1 MVNQKEFVMNSCNKA
16 DILKRIQEFREYTG
30 MAKSTLAESIGI
42 EQTTLNNQFLGK
54 RSLSLDVIVGLLSNF
69 SELSAEWLLRDRGD
83 MLISKFG
90 ETVEG
95 VSLKYSERIEKLI
108 STIVTLQ
115 EVIDIKSKAIKE
127 YEEDIKNLENELE
140 TLKNERNIG

>member
-1 MVNQKEFVMNSCNKA
+1 MNSCNKA

-54 RSLSLDVIVGLLSNF
+54 RSLSLDVIVALLSSF

-95 VSLKYSERIEKLI
+95 VSLRYNERIEKLI
-108 STIVTLQ
+108 STIESLQ
-115 EVIDIKSKAIKE
+115 GIIDENSKVMKAYKE
-127 YEEDIKNLENELE
+127 YIKNHENELE
-140 TLKNERNIG
+140 AIKNERKIG

>member
-1 MVNQKEFVMNSCNKA
+1 MNSCNKA

-54 RSLSLDVIVGLLSNF
+54 RSLSLDVIVALLSSF

-95 VSLKYSERIEKLI
+95 VSLRYNERIEKLI
-108 STIVTLQ
+108 STIESLQ
-115 EVIDIKSKAIKE
+115 GIIDNYSKAIKE
-127 YEEDIKNLENELE
+127 YKEDIRNLENELE
-140 TLKNERNIG
+140 AIKNERKIG

>member
-1 MVNQKEFVMNSCNKA
+1 MNSCNKA

-54 RSLSLDVIVGLLSNF
+54 RSLSLDVIVALLSSF

-95 VSLKYSERIEKLI
+95 VSLRYNERIEKLI
-108 STIVTLQ
+108 STIESLQ
-115 EVIDIKSKAIKE
+115 GIIDENSKVMKAYKE
-127 YEEDIKNLENELE
+127 YIKNLENELE
-140 TLKNERNIG
+140 AIKNERKIG

>member
-1 MVNQKEFVMNSCNKA
+1 MNSCNKA

-54 RSLSLDVIVGLLSNF
+54 RSLSLDVIVALLSSF

-95 VSLKYSERIEKLI
+95 VSLRYNERIEKLI
-108 STIVTLQ
+108 STIESLQ
-115 EVIDIKSKAIKE
+115 GIIDENSKVMKAYKE
-127 YEEDIKNLENELE
+127 NIKNLENELE
-140 TLKNERNIG
+140 AIKNERKIG

>member
-1 MVNQKEFVMNSCNKA
+1 MDSCNKT

-54 RSLSLDVIVGLLSNF
+54 RSLSLDVVIALLGSF

-90 ETVEG
+90 KTVEG

-108 STIVTLQ
+108 STIEILQ
-115 EVIDIKSKAIKE
+115 ENIDLKSKVIKQ
-127 YEEDIKNLENELE
+127 YEEDIKNLEEELE
-140 TLKNERNIG
+140 AIKNERKIG

>member
-1 MVNQKEFVMNSCNKA
+1 MDSCNKI
-16 DILKRIQEFREYTG
+16 DILRRIQEFREYTG

-54 RSLSLDVIVGLLSNF
+54 RSLSLDVVIALLGSF

-108 STIVTLQ
+108 STIEILQ
-115 EVIDIKSKAIKE
+115 ETINEQTKSNKLLI
-127 YEEDIKNLENELE
+127 EENSRLKGEL
-140 TLKNERNIG
+140 TMIKNERLA